1 VDVTLAVLL
10 AVGAVVGAY
19 GIGQPLV
26 QSPHLDPRLYKKL
39 FGLLLLVVGLD
50 MVAGF
55 TDTLRQRQTHRA
67 IPVEGVSGVAIP
79 TRSSIR

>member
-1 VDVTLAVLL
+1 VDVALAVLL

-50 MVAGF
+50 MGAGF
-55 TDTLRQRQTHRA
+55 TDTLRQRQAHRA
-67 IPVEGVSGVAIP
+67 TPVESVVEVAIP
-79 TRSSIR
+79 THSSSR